1 MTKEACRVSVVKTSL
16 AMPLKPKLT
25 ICLLFGLVGAVLTG
39 CRAHG
44 IDITIQN
51 NGQASLRNVELD
63 YPGAA
68 FGTGAIAPGASFW
81 YHIKPTADGELTL
94 SFEQDDGKT
103 FKQKGP
109 TVHAADRGRLVLIL
123 EQDAGKQWHLRVE
136 HSSQ

>member
-1 MTKEACRVSVVKTSL
+1 
-16 AMPLKPKLT
+16 MPLKLRLT
-25 ICLLFGLVGAVLTG
+25 VCLLFGMFSILLIG

-51 NGQASLRNVELD
+51 NGPTALRNVELD

-68 FGTGAIAPGASFW
+68 FGTGAIAPGASYW
-81 YHIKPTADGELTL
+81 YHIKPTADGDLTL

-109 TVHAADRGRLVLIL
+109 AVHAADRGRMALIL
-123 EQDAGKQWHLRVE
+123 EKDAAQQWRLRTE
-136 HSSQ
+136 KR